1 MYRHILLAV
10 TLTGLTFAQQPKTP
24 ATVAKITSTAVEAS
38 SAAEEV
44 LAFERSLGAAF
55 VRGDVAYID
64 RVSRPDL
71 TVTHGDGWI
80 NGGKPQSVDDKKS
93 FLKRIESKLW
103 SVRDLDSVEV
113 EMHGDIAITH
123 GRLIAQARTGIP
135 DRSWVSAWYERVYE
149 KRAGQWLWVSHL
161 TLHGPTNGPN
171 RLSVSER

>member
-1 MYRHILLAV
+1 MYRRVLLAV
-10 TLTGLTFAQQPKTP
+10 SLAGLTFAQQPKTP
-24 ATVAKITSTAVEAS
+24 ATGATITTAAAEAP

-44 LAFERSLGAAF
+44 LAFERSLEAAF
-55 VRGDVAYID
+55 VRGDAAYFD

-80 NGGKPQSVDDKKS
+80 NGGKPSSVDDKES
-93 FLKRIESKLW
+93 FLKRVESKLY
-103 SVRDLDSVEV
+103 SVRDLDSVKV

-123 GRLIAQARTGIP
+123 GRLIAQARTGSP
-135 DRSWVSAWYERVYE
+135 DRSWLSVWYERVYE
-149 KRAGQWLWVSHL
+149 KRDGHWLLVSHR

>member
-1 MYRHILLAV
+1 MYRYVLLAV
-10 TLTGLTFAQQPKTP
+10 ALTGLTFAQQPKTP
-24 ATVAKITSTAVEAS
+24 ATVAMITSAAAEAS

-44 LAFERSLGAAF
+44 LAFERSLDAAF

-80 NGGKPQSVDDKKS
+80 NGGKPTSVDDKKS
-93 FLKRIESKLW
+93 FLKRVESKLY
-103 SVRDLDSVEV
+103 SVRDLDSVKV

-123 GRLIAQARTGIP
+123 GRLIAQARTGSP
-135 DRSWVSAWYERVYE
+135 DRSWSSVWYERVYE
-149 KRAGQWLWVSHL
+149 KRDGHWLWVSHR